1 MNITITGRHEGVATA
16 VRDYAHDKL
25 SKILRIHDRISSA
38 HMTLDQDHGQY
49 VVEASVAAP
58 KGRQFNAHSEDDDLR
73 KAIDEVEHKLE
84 SQVRAWKH
92 RLVDHHRS

>member
-1 MNITITGRHEGVATA
+1 MNITITGRHEGVGTA

-49 VVEASVAAP
+49 VVDEAPREPNPEAKDAAL
-58 KGRQFNAHSEDDDLR
+58 REDLW
-73 KAIDEVEHKLE
+73 ALSASLCGVSPEHDALT
-84 SQVRAWKH
+84 S
-92 RLVDHHRS
+92 